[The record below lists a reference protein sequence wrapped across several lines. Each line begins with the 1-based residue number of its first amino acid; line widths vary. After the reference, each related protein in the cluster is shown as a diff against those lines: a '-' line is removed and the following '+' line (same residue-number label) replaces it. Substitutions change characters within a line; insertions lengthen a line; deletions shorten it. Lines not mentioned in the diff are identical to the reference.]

1 MSSNKAVQDELTPAD
16 RAMPT
21 SIIPIFVITRQR
33 VGQFPLR
40 ITRRDRSPQLLQLGF
55 EKMVGDNQRL
65 DRLAGIAVADDDSA
79 VIVLRMLSSTS
90 GAAQPPASNDKRR
103 QIARG

>member
-1 MSSNKAVQDELTPAD
+1 MNVE
-16 RAMPT
+16 
-21 SIIPIFVITRQR
+21 
-33 VGQFPLR
+33 
-40 ITRRDRSPQLLQLGF
+40 DRSGSFPDFGPQLLQLGF

-79 VIVLRMLSSTS
+79 VIVRRMLSSTS
-90 GAAQPPASNDKRR
+90 GAAQLLASNDKQR